1 MYSVIHKKAA
11 LFLPFLRGE
20 LSELLL
26 DLTNGRGDLLL
37 QVLQIFKLDLQ
48 DSPFGLKLAR
58 GLLKRQASQ
67 RLISVAER
75 VRLKWS
81 FNMVAA

>member
-1 MYSVIHKKAA
+1 MYLVIHKKAA
-11 LFLPFLRGE
+11 LFLLFLRGE

-37 QVLQIFKLDLQ
+37 QALQIFKLDLQ

-67 RLISVAER
+67 RLISAAER
-75 VRLKWS
+75 ARLKWS